1 MRSLV
6 SINEPDT
13 PVWPFASENSTTSLD
28 NRESRRQGLPS
39 LTFTRAG
46 KLSQSEGAARRIW
59 DFLPSRSDRI
69 ALRYS
74 IDG

>member
-13 PVWPFASENSTTSLD
+13 PVWPFASENLATSLD
-28 NRESRRQGLPS
+28 VRASRRQGLPS
-39 LTFTRAG
+39 LTFASAG
-46 KLSQSEGAARRIW
+46 KVSQSEGAARRIW
-59 DFLPSRSDRI
+59 DSLASRSDRI